1 MIPQPS
7 ILSSISISFIEFIAG
22 INHFKGYID
31 FKRSNGIDNLIYE
44 SNLKIVSDKI
54 NSSKTV
60 RIVVAE

>member
-7 ILSSISISFIEFIAG
+7 ILSSISISFIKFIAG

-31 FKRSNGIDNLIYE
+31 FKRSNGIGNLIYE